1 MSALLCHPGDI
12 LGGEKVNPC
21 DATPAFDTDSRMFK
35 LDREGQICR
44 CFFYLPL
51 IVLAGL
57 AEIMLTA
64 ALDEANVAQPMPDP
78 ADLTTNPSVIRF
90 PTAARG

>member
-1 MSALLCHPGDI
+1 MPLLFC
-12 LGGEKVNPC
+12 
-21 DATPAFDTDSRMFK
+21 
-35 LDREGQICR
+35 
-44 CFFYLPL
+44 YLPL

-64 ALDEANVAQPMPDP
+64 HELDKANAAQPIPDP
-78 ADLTTNPSVIRF
+78 ADLMTNPSVIRF